1 MPLPRLSDRF
11 RRKTQP
17 LAALLPCLLMTA
29 CAHDMSGTWQGTL
42 HGQSDVRT
50 IVRIDKAGDGALAAS
65 VSFVDQGR
73 DWGAGIPAS
82 LITSDGKSIKIAFDD
97 IGGTY
102 DGTVN
107 RDGSLVAGIWT
118 QYNGPRVFNLQRP
131 TPASE
136 WKDPS
141 PHKIRFVTVDKD
153 VTLEVLDWG
162 GTGRPL
168 VLLAGLGNTAHVFDK
183 FAPKL
188 TANYHVYG
196 ITRRGFGDSSN
207 PAPTEDNYNADRLGD
222 DVLAVLAALK
232 LDHPVLAGHSVAG
245 EELSSI
251 GTRHPERVSGL
262 IYLDAAQPYSIL
274 ELKEPARPVRTV
286 TAAATTTPPPRPV
299 EPQMTGARGAI
310 MHGTRDYAGIK
321 PPFLAFVPVPHEC
334 QPNCNSDFAKIDTAR
349 MTALA
354 DTLEAHYPNAHV
366 VRLPNA
372 NHYVFFSNE
381 ADVLRETTAF
391 IDGLPKS

>member
-1 MPLPRLSDRF
+1 MKLLTLRM
-11 RRKTQP
+11 
-17 LAALLPCLLMTA
+17 AALITCLAGTG
-29 CAHDMSGTWQGTL
+29 CAQNMSGSWQGTL
-42 HGQSDVRT
+42 HAQADTRM
-50 IVRIDKAGDGALAAS
+50 IVRIDKAPDGAWAANF
-65 VSFVDQGR
+65 VSINAADRGSR
-73 DWGAGIPAS
+73 IPAS
-82 LITSDGKSIKIAFDD
+82 LVTLDGRSIKIAFDEV
-97 IGGTY
+97 GGTY
-102 DGTVN
+102 DGTMSD
-107 RDGSLVAGIWT
+107 DGTMIAGIWT
-118 QYNGPRVFNLQRP
+118 QPNGPRVFNLQKA
-131 TPASE
+131 TPETE

-141 PHKIRFVTVDKD
+141 PHTVRLVTVEKD
-153 VTLEVLDWG
+153 VALEVLDWG

-196 ITRRGFGDSSN
+196 ITRRGFGDSSK
-207 PAPTEDNYNADRLGD
+207 PAPVDDNYNADRLGD

-262 IYLDAAQPYSIL
+262 IYLDAAQPYTFL
-274 ELKEPARPVRTV
+274 EIKKGMQKLNAQRLAGTESARPK
-286 TAAATTTPPPRPV
+286 TPPSSLPPPAPALTPRD
-299 EPQMTGARGAI
+299 AI
-310 MHGTRDYAGIK
+310 MKGTRDYTGIK
-321 PPFLAFVPVPHEC
+321 PPFLAFVPVPHQC
-334 QPNCNSDFAKIDTAR
+334 QPNCNTEFAKNDAAA
-349 MTALA
+349 MTGLA
-354 DTLEAHYPNAHV
+354 DTLEADYPNAHV

-381 ADVLRETTAF
+381 ADVLREMDAF